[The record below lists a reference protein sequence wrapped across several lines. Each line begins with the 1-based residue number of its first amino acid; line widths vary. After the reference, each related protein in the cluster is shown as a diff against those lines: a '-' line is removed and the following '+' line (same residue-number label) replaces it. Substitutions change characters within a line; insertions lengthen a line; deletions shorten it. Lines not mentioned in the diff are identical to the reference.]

1 MKNSGIN
8 TTKNMGARVRQVL
21 DELGWKQIDLL
32 NRVVELD
39 TGTLSALINRN
50 GKTCLWSDEIAE
62 ALGVNHRWLQR
73 GEGPK
78 KRPAGE
84 WPFQKLS
91 LEDVLALPESERARI
106 EGYAQRAIE
115 DFRRTPP
122 PQVTACTWSAD
133 SKTSCDNRVRGQDP
147 IGQGGGGA
155 TVVSR
160 STSVDI

>member
-122 PQVTACTWSAD
+122 PRSPLAHGALIARPLATIASGGKTQSA
-133 SKTSCDNRVRGQDP
+133 KE
-147 IGQGGGGA
+147 GA
-155 TVVSR
+155 EQL
-160 STSVDI
+160 